1 VKEAVFPFNRF
12 PGVDTLLGP
21 EMKSTG
27 EVMGIDRDFG
37 RAFAKAQAAAG
48 GALPETGTVFLSVRD
63 RDKAALVPIARA
75 LSGLGFRLIAT
86 TGTSAALRAAGIEVH
101 PVLKVHE
108 GRPHIVDH
116 LKNREVQLV
125 INTVGDQ
132 ASQRDSASIRRTT
145 LSAGIP
151 YVTTVAGAKAAVAAM
166 QARPRGTIDVRS
178 LQEYYQETQDLGS
191 RSR

>member
-1 VKEAVFPFNRF
+1 
-12 PGVDTLLGP
+12 
-21 EMKSTG
+21 
-27 EVMGIDRDFG
+27 
-37 RAFAKAQAAAG
+37 
-48 GALPETGTVFLSVRD
+48 VFLSVRD
-63 RDKAALVPIARA
+63 RDKAALAPIARA

-86 TGTSAALRAAGIEVH
+86 TGTASALRAAGIEVH

-166 QARPRGTIDVRS
+166 QARPRGAVDVRS